1 MRPAIC
7 PVMAERLLG
16 GGPGRGHSGRAFRG
30 GQEKNAFAVYPPLP
44 QASDPGRNWQLQTT
58 DDSFTA
64 GASVQW
70 QVAPTLALSADYS
83 YVDTQS
89 EQDFTTPEG
98 STLAAD
104 DLPRVNT
111 RLHQIELSGSW
122 QLRDDLALQLD
133 YQYYRYRSDD
143 WARQQVGAATV
154 DKLLSF
160 GEGNPNEQ
168 IHYVGASVIYRWQ

>member
-1 MRPAIC
+1 MGNLAITTYLQAPNSVC
-7 PVMAERLLG
+7 NEVAVNGNIMQKQVFDG
-16 GGPGRGHSGRAFRG
+16 KQ
-30 GQEKNAFAVYPPLP
+30 GQ
-44 QASDPGRNWQLQTT
+44 T
-58 DDSFTA
+58 
-64 GASVQW
+64 
-70 QVAPTLALSADYS
+70 VAMGQKMPM
-83 YVDTQS
+83 
-89 EQDFTTPEG
+89 TPEEVAEMKENAQFFKEMAYLG
-98 STLAAD
+98 D
-104 DLPRVNT
+104 DY
-111 RLHQIELSGSW
+111 QIELSGSW